1 MILRAG
7 VLRPRLKML
16 LMLLWLMV
24 LRLIVV
30 LLFARIIRLR
40 LARSEG
46 FAADMWLLAVALI
59 IALIGAAHL
68 AGLLLLVIRLA
79 LAELLLRR
87 GDDTEIVLGVLVVVF
102 CGNRIA

>member
-1 MILRAG
+1 
-7 VLRPRLKML
+7 ML

-40 LARSEG
+40 LAWREG
-46 FAADMWLLAVALI
+46 FAADMWLLAIALI

-68 AGLLLLVIRLA
+68 AGLLLVIGLA
-79 LAELLLRR
+79 LPELLLRR
-87 GDDTEIVLGVLVVVF
+87 GDDTEIVLGVLIVIF